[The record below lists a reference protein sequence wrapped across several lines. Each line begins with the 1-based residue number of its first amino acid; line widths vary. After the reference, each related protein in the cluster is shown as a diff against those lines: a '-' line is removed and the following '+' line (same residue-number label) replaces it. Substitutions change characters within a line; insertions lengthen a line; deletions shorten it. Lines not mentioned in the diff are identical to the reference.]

1 MFSLKCIVVASLTKE
16 SSKFMFDNPLNH
28 ESCLPT
34 FENAAESV
42 RVPLQLNYLLQLSHP
57 IQLIAFES
65 PFSPSAE

>member
-1 MFSLKCIVVASLTKE
+1 MFSLKCIVVASLNKE

-42 RVPLQLNYLLQLSHP
+42 RVPLQLNYLLQP
-57 IQLIAFES
+57 IKLIAFES